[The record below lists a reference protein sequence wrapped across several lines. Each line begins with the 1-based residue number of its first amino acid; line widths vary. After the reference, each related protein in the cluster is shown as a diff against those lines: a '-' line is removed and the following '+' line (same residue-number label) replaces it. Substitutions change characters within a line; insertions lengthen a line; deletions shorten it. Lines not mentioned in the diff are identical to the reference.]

1 MFDKVL
7 NVKNYHLS
15 LLFLCIFLI
24 GKSTFSQK
32 SETISCLTEM
42 PHDFL
47 ERENKKKDTFQ
58 YYLNEYYNKLQSK
71 TSTAI
76 TNVPAKIHIVTDANG
91 ATSITLDEILDEID
105 EANSFLTSFLKLF
118 FENFF
123 ETFFENFF
131 KTIFFENILEGN
143 LFFIILGEPDRAVRG
158 TRGAG
163 ARQPNASLK
172 RTDLGWEPNF

>member
-47 ERENKKKDTFQ
+47 ERENNKKDTFE
-58 YYLNEYYNKLQSK
+58 YYLKEYYNKLQSK

-105 EANSFLTSFLKLF
+105 EANSFLENSFLEITVCDDVNYIANNTLYDFDIDKDVK
-118 FENFF
+118 NF
-123 ETFFENFF
+123 
-131 KTIFFENILEGN
+131 N
-143 LFFIILGEPDRAVRG
+143 L
-158 TRGAG
+158 
-163 ARQPNASLK
+163 K
-172 RTDLGWEPNF
+172 KWK